1 MGKFTRED
9 ILNLERFHTFT
20 RIGKSMD
27 TFSMR
32 TFPDP
37 AAEDDF
43 SSRIRQASRE
53 KYCSKQETQ
62 PVTEEQVENDKT
74 AGIDDFFERDK

>member
-1 MGKFTRED
+1 
-9 ILNLERFHTFT
+9 
-20 RIGKSMD
+20 MD

-37 AAEDDF
+37 KVDNDF
-43 SSRIRQASRE
+43 SGRIRQASRE
-53 KYCSKQETQ
+53 KYCSKQESQ
-62 PVTEEQVENDKT
+62 PVAEEQAENDKT